1 MAARALSR
9 RLRRTRSSASGSPR
23 TVVSASALSVMVASG
38 APAWASST
46 SGRAIAAR
54 STGVRVRARF
64 EAGESEEVV
73 DEAAESFAVAG
84 DGCFEAVAL
93 GPFGLFAQER
103 FDARLEGGD
112 RVAEFVGGVRE
123 KAAGCRVAGACLL
136 DRRLE
141 RVEHLVEG
149 GGEAAELGV
158 GAAGR
163 EPQLGVAV
171 GDACRRLDDGGEGA
185 QSGARALEDEER
197 GERER
202 CGRDEELDEEQ
213 VGDGVVD
220 ARAAGADSDVR
231 SVRQHLG
238 EHQQRSAGLD
248 DRAYLGG
255 RGRAG
260 VMRRRCGTADRD
272 PLEREAREQHF

>member
-1 MAARALSR
+1 MVACGARAWACSR
-9 RLRRTRSSASGSPR
+9 
-23 TVVSASALSVMVASG
+23 
-38 APAWASST
+38 
-46 SGRAIAAR
+46 SGRAIEAR
-54 STGVRVRARF
+54 STACSSWVCF

-112 RVAEFVGGVRE
+112 RGAELVGGVGE
-123 KAAGCRVAGACLL
+123 EAAGRGVAGACFV
-136 DRRLE
+136 DGRFE
-141 RVEHLVEG
+141 GVEHLVEG

-158 GAAGR
+158 GAAGL
-163 EPQLGVAV
+163 EAELGVAV

-185 QSGARALEDEER
+185 QGGARALEDEEG

-202 CGRDEELDEEQ
+202 GGCDQELDEEQ

-220 ARAAGADSDVR
+220 ARATGAEGESR
-231 SVRQHLG
+231 SVG
-238 EHQQRSAGLD
+238 EDLVE
-248 DRAYLGG
+248 DRAAIRVSGSSS
-255 RGRAG
+255 RSWPARA
-260 VMRRRCGTADRD
+260 
-272 PLEREAREQHF
+272 